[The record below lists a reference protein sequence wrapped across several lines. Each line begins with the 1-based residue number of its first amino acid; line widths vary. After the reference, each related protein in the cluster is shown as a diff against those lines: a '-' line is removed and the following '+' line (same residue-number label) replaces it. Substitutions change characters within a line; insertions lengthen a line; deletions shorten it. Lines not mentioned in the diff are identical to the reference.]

1 MVMPILRIAALL
13 TVLMFSAAA
22 ADSGQRLIALDQPA
36 SAKQV
41 KPSDEAQV
49 ATAFKGQGAKRVL
62 QITCKAGAPG
72 YPGISITSGDSWD
85 LSAFGHVEA
94 RVKNI
99 GEQAIDLAL
108 RVDNP
113 GDWKQSPWN
122 AEHAGIKPGETRTI
136 RLCFGYN
143 FGQPGYALDAKRVSQ
158 VLLFV
163 TTSAIE
169 QTFQLE
175 SLVAGG
181 KPGEKP

>member
-1 MVMPILRIAALL
+1 MSLIRISILLV
-13 TVLMFSAAA
+13 VLVFSAMA
-22 ADSGQRLIALDQPA
+22 ADNGQRLIPLDQPA
-36 SAKQV
+36 AAKQV

-49 ATAFKGQGAKRVL
+49 VIAFKGQGSKRVL

-85 LSAFGHVEA
+85 VSAFGHIEA
-94 RVKNI
+94 KIKNV
-99 GEQAIDLAL
+99 GEQAIDLAV

-113 GDWKQSPWN
+113 GDWKTSPWN
-122 AEHAGIKPGETRTI
+122 TEHSGIKPGESKTI
-136 RLCFGYN
+136 RVCFGYA
-143 FGQPGYALDAKRVSQ
+143 FGQPAYALDPKRVSQ

-163 TTSAIE
+163 TSSAS
-169 QTFQLE
+169 QQDFQLE

>member
-1 MVMPILRIAALL
+1 MSLIRV
-13 TVLMFSAAA
+13 TVLVFALVLSAVA
-22 ADSGQRLIALDQPA
+22 ADGGQRLIPLDQPA
-36 SAKQV
+36 AAKQV

-49 ATAFKGQGAKRVL
+49 AIAFKGQGAKRVL
-62 QITCKAGAPG
+62 QATCKAGAPG
-72 YPGISITSGDSWD
+72 YPGIAISNGDSWD
-85 LSAFGHVEA
+85 LSGFGHVEA
-94 RVKNI
+94 KVKNI

-113 GDWKQSPWN
+113 GDWKQNPWN
-122 AEHAGIKPGETRTI
+122 TEHTGIKPGETRTI
-136 RLCFGYN
+136 RVCFGYS
-143 FGQPGYALDAKRVSQ
+143 FGQPGFALEAKRVSQ

-163 TTSAIE
+163 TSSAAA